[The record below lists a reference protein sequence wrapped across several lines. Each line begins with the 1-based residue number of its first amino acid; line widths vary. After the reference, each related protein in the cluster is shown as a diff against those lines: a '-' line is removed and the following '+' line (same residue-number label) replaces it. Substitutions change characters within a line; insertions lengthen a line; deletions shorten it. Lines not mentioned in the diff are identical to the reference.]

1 MSHNWVPNFTHT
13 LHFIIFATYFHLF
26 IRFSWFFFHQIH
38 FNGTI
43 SRFVYNFESQNF
55 KLIVHCSRPLKVRLV
70 TSQSNLNRRQFN
82 SCIIKLVSTKK
93 SSNWIIVCVQSSCAC
108 SAKRSKKKNVKYTR
122 CQLHFI
128 LITSKWYINW
138 WWCWKERFTTLI
150 WREMIAAATTSAT
163 IKINWVSSF
172 MIEFRVFGY
181 DERNKWHMV
190 TVSVDRFLAKSE
202 H

>member
-13 LHFIIFATYFHLF
+13 LHFIIFAIYFHLF
-26 IRFSWFFFHQIH
+26 IRFSWVFFLHQIH

-108 SAKRSKKKNVKYTR
+108 SAKRSKKKKRKIYTMS
-122 CQLHFI
+122 
-128 LITSKWYINW
+128 ITFYSDY
-138 WWCWKERFTTLI
+138 F
-150 WREMIAAATTSAT
+150 EMIHKLMMMLKRT
-163 IKINWVSSF
+163 IYHSYLAWN
-172 MIEFRVFGY
+172 
-181 DERNKWHMV
+181 
-190 TVSVDRFLAKSE
+190 DRSGNNIR
-202 H
+202 HH